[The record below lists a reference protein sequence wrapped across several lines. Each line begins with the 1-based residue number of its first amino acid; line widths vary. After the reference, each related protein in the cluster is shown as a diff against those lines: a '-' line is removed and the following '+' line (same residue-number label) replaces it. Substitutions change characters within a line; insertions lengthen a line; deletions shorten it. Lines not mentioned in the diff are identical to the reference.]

1 MGTSTSSSGPGAG
14 ASFDPPWL
22 DELLPAAGS
31 IGLAPAGDDVLPEGD
46 PETPAVEQGSPQV
59 MSPVVAP
66 PRRFAS
72 ARKDL
77 GVFVRTGNESVLARS
92 IGHYSRTGMGGAPA
106 AASRMRASTS
116 AGAGLIS
123 FLQAA
128 RDGSDAQIASWVQD
142 LLARNPSSDDV
153 ADAIVQAL
161 APPGGSEDEE
171 SLRDSMALAL
181 SELISLQ
188 PDVELLLMSNTDMWT
203 LLQLFLGNEVCNRLE
218 FDIGQFFESAK
229 LDPQLGVKR
238 EMEMRD
244 FVKNEVGVQLA
255 ALRAKTPNPTKQQL
269 DALVQDAVRMTFE
282 VYEGVL

>member
-1 MGTSTSSSGPGAG
+1 MGTSTSSSGPSAG

-22 DELLPAAGS
+22 NELLPDAGTMGSAA
-31 IGLAPAGDDVLPEGD
+31 PEGD
-46 PETPAVEQGSPQV
+46 ALPDAGIENPAMELTNPEVI
-59 MSPVVAP
+59 SPVVAP
-66 PRRFAS
+66 PRRFAN
-72 ARKDL
+72 ARTAL
-77 GVFVRTGNESVLARS
+77 GKFVRTGDKGVLARS

-106 AASRMRASTS
+106 AAARMRASTN

-128 RDGSDAQIASWVQD
+128 RDGTDPQIANWVQD
-142 LLARNPSSDDV
+142 LVASNPSSDDV

-171 SLRDSMALAL
+171 SLRDSMAYAL
-181 SELISLQ
+181 SELIALQ
-188 PDVELLLMSNTDMWT
+188 PNVELLQMSDTDTWT
-203 LLQLFLGNEVCNRLE
+203 LLQLFLGNEVCNRLQ

-238 EMEMRD
+238 ELEMRE

-255 ALRAKTPNPTKQQL
+255 ALRAKTSNPTKPQL
-269 DALVQDAVRMTFE
+269 EALVRDAVRMTFE

>member
-22 DELLPAAGS
+22 NELLPTAGGVGS
-31 IGLAPAGDDVLPEGD
+31 APPGDDVLPQADADSPAGGQAD
-46 PETPAVEQGSPQV
+46 PQLISPI
-59 MSPVVAP
+59 VAP
-66 PRRFAS
+66 PRRFAT

-77 GVFVRTGNESVLARS
+77 GTFVRTGSKSALARS
-92 IGHYSRTGMGGAPA
+92 IGHYSSTGMGGASA

-116 AGAGLIS
+116 AGAGLIA

-128 RDGSDAQIASWVQD
+128 RDGTDTRIASWVQD

-153 ADAIVQAL
+153 VDAIVQAL

-181 SELISLQ
+181 SELISQQ
-188 PDVELLLMSNTDMWT
+188 PDVDLLQMSDTDTWT

-218 FDIGQFFESAK
+218 FDMGQFFESAK

-238 EMEMRD
+238 ELEMRD

-269 DALVQDAVRMTFE
+269 NALIQDAVRMTFE